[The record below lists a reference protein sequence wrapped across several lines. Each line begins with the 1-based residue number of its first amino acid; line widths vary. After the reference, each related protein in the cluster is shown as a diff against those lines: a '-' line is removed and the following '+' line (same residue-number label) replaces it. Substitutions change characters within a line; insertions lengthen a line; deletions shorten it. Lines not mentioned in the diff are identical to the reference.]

1 MAPGDHHFFYMIT
14 TLCLIIV
21 FWDVAGA
28 MHPSNTIAVGIQLY
42 NSIVVKPVGFEVT
55 TIKV

>member
-1 MAPGDHHFFYMIT
+1 MIT

-28 MHPSNTIAVGIQLY
+28 MHPSNTIAVGIQFY

-55 TIKV
+55 PIKV